1 MEILHTHHSVSNAI
15 SLLSNHLT
23 ENHIKIFAIFNHGEE
38 ASQVDM
44 GLPETQVIVFGD
56 PKVGTFLMQ
65 ENNAIALELP
75 LKVAVWKQDTQT
87 TLGYTKPSSLID
99 EFTITEHKVILEKMD
114 HFMSNLVAVVLETE

>member
-1 MEILHTHHSVSNAI
+1 MEIIYTHHSVSTAI

-23 ENHIKIFAIFNHGEE
+23 TNHINIFAIFNHSEA

-44 GLPETQVIVFGD
+44 VLPETQVIVFGD

-65 ENNAIALELP
+65 ENNAIALALP
-75 LKVAVWKQDTQT
+75 LKIAVWEHETQT
-87 TLGYTKPSSLID
+87 ALGYTKPSSLAD

-114 HFMSNLVAVVLETE
+114 HFMSNLISVVLHAE